1 MLSAVSSLSATY
13 SGSSA
18 LLLLQSASMSQTG
31 TDGKSYTASAGL
43 ALTSNHTASAA
54 VDLLI
59 RIIMDAQ
66 GNSQVEID
74 AERGTAT
81 AKTGDG
87 DDTITIRAGGAYG
100 VSSGGGDDIID
111 IVATNTE
118 FKKPGDLYSAADNV
132 DSGDGNDQI
141 LIDAQGPV
149 TRVYGGPGDDLV
161 RISGT
166 NGGSGYYNPMKL
178 GVDNIDGGA
187 GNDTLQLVSSAGISR
202 IGGGD
207 GNDIVDIKAGGWV
220 SNVDGD
226 AGNDIMD
233 VVAGQMATSIHGGD
247 GNDTITAQAK
257 DVSVLD
263 GGAGDDMIV
272 VNASYASYIDGG
284 DGNDTIIVTADG
296 FLRNISGGKGD
307 DHVVLDNK
315 GRTEAS
321 YYFSAGDGRDVI
333 VTKGPLEISGFSED
347 GTRQLDMSKASITMD
362 GDTVTIGFAGT
373 TDSITVKLGGQM
385 ADAGNV
391 HLVYRPET
399 QSLLIADDR
408 YIAEN
413 YPPQMVFNPPEG
425 SHLGSFQR

>member
-1 MLSAVSSLSATY
+1 MLSAVSSLSAAY

-18 LLLLQSASMSQTG
+18 LLLLQSVSMGQTG
-31 TDGKSYTASAGL
+31 TDGSSYTASAGL

-66 GNSQVEID
+66 GKSQVEID
-74 AERGTAT
+74 AEGGMAT

-87 DDTITIRAGGAYG
+87 DDTIQIRAGAAYG
-100 VSSGGGDDIID
+100 VSSGGGNDLID

-118 FKKPGDLYSAADNV
+118 FKKPSDLYSAVDNV
-132 DSGDGNDQI
+132 DSGDGNDQV

-149 TRVYGGPGDDLV
+149 TRVYGGAGDDIV
-161 RISGT
+161 TISGT
-166 NGGSGYYNPMKL
+166 GGGSGYYNPMNQ
-178 GVDNIDGGA
+178 GVDNIYGGA
-187 GNDTLQLVSSAGISR
+187 GNDTLELVSSAGIGR

-226 AGNDIMD
+226 AGNDIID
-233 VVAGQMATSIHGGD
+233 IKANGRADGIHGGD

-257 DVSVLD
+257 DMSVLD

-272 VNASYASYIDGG
+272 VNASHASDIDGG
-284 DGNDTIIVTADG
+284 DGNDTIIVTTEG

-333 VTKGPLEISGFSED
+333 VTKGPLEINGFSED
-347 GTRQLDMSKASITMD
+347 GTRRLDMSKASITVD
-362 GDTVTIGFAGT
+362 GDTMTIGFAGT
-373 TDSITVKLGGQM
+373 TDSITVKLGGRM
-385 ADAGNV
+385 ADAGNI

-413 YPPQMVFNPPEG
+413 TPAPPVFDRSEDN
-425 SHLGSFQR
+425 HVGSFHR